1 VTFWIPWAVN
11 AVVASVLLFFFLWG
25 LADDSV
31 SSFNIGLWLLM
42 LGVAAVVLGG
52 SLALK
57 AADRV
62 KLAKALVMVFAIPG
76 VLLGL
81 FFAVIVLV
89 PGRWN

>member
-1 VTFWIPWAVN
+1 MTFWIPWAVN
-11 AVVASVLLFFFLWG
+11 AVVESVLLFFFLWG

-76 VLLGL
+76 VVLGL

>member
-1 VTFWIPWAVN
+1 MTFWIPWAVN

-76 VLLGL
+76 VVLGL
-81 FFAVIVLV
+81 FFAVIFVV

>member
-76 VLLGL
+76 VVLGL

>member
-1 VTFWIPWAVN
+1 MTFWIPWAVN

-76 VLLGL
+76 VVLGL

>member
-1 VTFWIPWAVN
+1 MTFWIPWAIN
-11 AVVASVLLFFFLWG
+11 AMVASVLVFFFLWG

-42 LGVAAVVLGG
+42 LGAAAVVLGG

>member
-1 VTFWIPWAVN
+1 MTFWIPWAVN

-57 AADRV
+57 AADSV

-76 VLLGL
+76 VVLGL